1 MNTCTCWDEGDL
13 GLHGVGC
20 KQHSS
25 LGRAK
30 DHIVQ
35 NHLIR
40 MKSAAKSMSNHSKTH
55 ILDLEIEE
63 VLGEVCDELVL
74 DVLGVEL
81 GHKAEGHRL
90 HARHVLHKHLRNT
103 AQQFSTTQPHHT
115 TLT

>member
-1 MNTCTCWDEGDL
+1 MQAAQQPRPGKRSHRPE
-13 GLHGVGC
+13 
-20 KQHSS
+20 SS
-25 LGRAK
+25 
-30 DHIVQ
+30 DTNEISSEIDVESQ
-35 NHLIR
+35 Q
-40 MKSAAKSMSNHSKTH
+40 TH

-90 HARHVLHKHLRNT
+90 HARHVLHKHLHNT
-103 AQQFSTTQPHHT
+103 TQQFSTTQPHHT